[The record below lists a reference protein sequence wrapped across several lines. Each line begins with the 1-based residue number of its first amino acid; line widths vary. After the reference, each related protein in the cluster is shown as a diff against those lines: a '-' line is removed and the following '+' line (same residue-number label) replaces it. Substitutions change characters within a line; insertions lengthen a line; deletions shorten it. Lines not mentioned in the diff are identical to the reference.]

1 MLEISGLVS
10 SWQLWS
16 WVLRSMGVCGFL
28 RFWKLSASKGV
39 TKSTLGSTNKGRLW
53 HCRTVNSS
61 LKGMTW
67 PSGKCP
73 RELLG
78 SWSFSLG
85 SLIGAVS
92 NWELLVEEVGLESLA
107 CSETL
112 VVSCPAN
119 FWLICLLALAI
130 SRFLI
135 SSDIPAPSCFEDSG
149 LTTNTILFCAIAAT
163 GADVP

>member
-1 MLEISGLVS
+1 MLETSGLVS
-10 SWQLWS
+10 SWHFWP

-28 RFWKLSASKGV
+28 RFWQLSESKGGNN
-39 TKSTLGSTNKGRLW
+39 STLGSTNEGRLW
-53 HCRTVNSS
+53 PSWTVNSS

-78 SWSFSLG
+78 GWSFSLG
-85 SLIGAVS
+85 SLVAAVS

-107 CSETL
+107 CSERL
-112 VVSCPAN
+112 VVSGPAN

-135 SSDIPAPSCFEDSG
+135 SSDIPAPNCFEDSG
-149 LTTNTILFCAIAAT
+149 LATNTILFC
-163 GADVP
+163 